1 MKRIVA
7 SLLALTIALSLLS
20 ACGGKPEDVSGKI
33 KPNTVEPSTPAGS
46 IETAQP
52 EEAQSPEVSLGRI
65 EGGVYTNTYAG
76 FGCELDSNW
85 EFYTAEELQELPE
98 NLQELFADTEAGDVI
113 DFSNQIVDM
122 QADNLNDLTTINV
135 GYQKLDAATRLMAA
149 TMSEEEII
157 DTTLLEQKD
166 LIISS
171 YAQAG
176 IDVDSME
183 KVEVEF
189 LGEKHF
195 ALYTKASVGDI
206 PYYIVQLIDYHA
218 GRYAVTTTFGSYV
231 EDKTDSLLELF
242 YAVD

>member
-1 MKRIVA
+1 MKRIVV
-7 SLLALTIALSLLS
+7 SLLVLAMALSLLS

-33 KPNTVEPSTPAGS
+33 EPNTAQPSTPAGS
-46 IETAQP
+46 IETVAP
-52 EEAQSPEVSLGRI
+52 EETQSPNVSLGRI

-76 FGCELDSNW
+76 FGCVLDSNW

-98 NLQELFADTEAGDVI
+98 NVQELLSDTEVGDALNA
-113 DFSNQIVDM
+113 STQIMDM
-122 QADNLNDLTTINV
+122 QAENLNDLTTINV
-135 GYQKLDAATRLMAA
+135 GYQKLDAAARLMSA

-157 DTTLLEQKD
+157 DSTLEQKD
-166 LIISS
+166 VLISS

-176 IDVDSME
+176 IDVASME

-206 PYYIVQLIDYHA
+206 PYYIVQLMDYHA

>member
-1 MKRIVA
+1 MKRTVA
-7 SLLALTIALSLLS
+7 SLLALTMALSLLS

-33 KPNTVEPSTPAGS
+33 EPNTAGPSTPAGS
-46 IETAQP
+46 IETVAP
-52 EEAQSPEVSLGRI
+52 EETQSPDVSLGRI

-98 NLQELFADTEAGDVI
+98 NVQELFADTEVGDAI
-113 DFSNQIVDM
+113 DISTQIMDM

-157 DTTLLEQKD
+157 DSTLEQKD
-166 LIISS
+166 VLVSS

-176 IDVDSME
+176 IDVESME

-195 ALYTKASVGDI
+195 AMHTKAAIGDI
-206 PYYIVQLIDYHA
+206 PYFIVQVMDYHA

-231 EDKTDSLLELF
+231 EDKTDSLLKLF